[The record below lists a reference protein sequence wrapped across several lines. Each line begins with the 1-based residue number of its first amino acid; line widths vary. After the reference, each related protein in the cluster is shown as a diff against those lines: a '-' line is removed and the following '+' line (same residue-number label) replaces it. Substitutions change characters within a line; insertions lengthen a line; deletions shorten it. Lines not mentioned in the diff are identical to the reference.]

1 LMHGVRKT
9 EWRVLFF
16 VIHSDVRSSHVH
28 VPCLTATPMVMKGQ
42 NRKQNKKDD
51 FIIETVI
58 DIIIPYPHEVFLLQ
72 MMLER

>member
-1 LMHGVRKT
+1 
-9 EWRVLFF
+9 
-16 VIHSDVRSSHVH
+16 
-28 VPCLTATPMVMKGQ
+28 MVMKGQ